1 MLFMNYGYSELSPEA
16 SRLQLSAEDERNRQS
31 IQLYH
36 HVAGAIDWHGLDAL
50 EVSCGRG
57 GGSSYIRRYFKP
69 RSIIGIDITANAID
83 FCHRNYSIEGLS
95 FMRGDAE
102 SLQFAG
108 NSVDVIVNIES
119 SICYPNVERFY
130 DEVVRVLKPN
140 GFFLYADLRQEDEI
154 DTWRAQLRT
163 TGLELLKE
171 ENITPNVLEAL
182 DRDNERKQKLID
194 QYVPKFL
201 HKPFNEFAGMKGS
214 EFFYG
219 SLKNGNKRYM
229 SFVLRKPIA

>member
-1 MLFMNYGYSELSPEA
+1 MNYGYSELSPDA
-16 SRLQLSAEDERNRQS
+16 PRLELSATDEENRYS

-36 HVAGAIDWHGLDAL
+36 HVAGAIDLHGLDAL
-50 EVSCGRG
+50 EVGCGRG
-57 GGSSYIRRYFKP
+57 GGSSYLLRYFNP
-69 RSIIGIDITANAID
+69 RSIIGIDITDNAID
-83 FCHRNYSIEGLS
+83 FCNRHYSIEGLS

-102 SLQFAG
+102 SLQFAS
-108 NSVDVIVNIES
+108 NSVDVIVNVES

-140 GFFLYADLRQEDEI
+140 GFFLYADLRQKDEI
-154 DTWRAQLRT
+154 DIWRGQLKMS
-163 TGLELLKE
+163 GLELLKE
-171 ENITPNVLEAL
+171 ENITPNVLQAL
-182 DRDNERKQKLID
+182 EQDDVRKQKLID

-219 SLKNGNKRYM
+219 SLKNGDKRYL
-229 SFVLRKPIA
+229 SFIFRKPSA